1 MDVTAEPAAP
11 PPPAPRARRR
21 RLGDRHDGRLLRSLN
36 PFYLITP
43 YIMRTRVDA
52 QDYFEDRIDVGPAE
66 AWLREQRAAGRDL
79 GFLHVFVA
87 AYVRTVSQRPR
98 LNRFVAGQR
107 IYARNEIL
115 ISFALKKRLHEDSP
129 ETVVKLAFPPAAT
142 VYEVAAA
149 IDAAVAANRNVEESN
164 EADRTAKLFMLMP
177 GAVVRTLVWLLRVLD
192 WYGWLPR
199 AIHRASPFH
208 TSAFVTDLGSLGIRP
223 IYHHL
228 YDFGTTSVFL
238 AFGAKERERVLDDD
252 GKVVERKYVGLKVVN
267 DERICDGHYY
277 ASAFKL
283 FARYF
288 RRPELLEA
296 PPDRVVED
304 VD

>member
-1 MDVTAEPAAP
+1 MDVTTDPADPTAP
-11 PPPAPRARRR
+11 AREARR
-21 RLGDRHDGRLLRSLN
+21 RLGDRYDGRLLRTLS

-52 QDYFEDRIDVGPAE
+52 QDYFEDRIDVGPVE
-66 AWLREQRAAGRDL
+66 AWLRDQRAAGHDL

-115 ISFALKKRLHEDSP
+115 ISFALKKRMHEDSP

-149 IDAAVAANRNVEESN
+149 IDAAVAANRKVEESN
-164 EADRTAKLFMLMP
+164 EADRTARLFMRMP
-177 GAVVRTLVWLLRVLD
+177 GVVVRTLVWLLRVLD

-238 AFGAKERERVLDDD
+238 AFGAKERERVLDED

-277 ASAFKL
+277 AAAFKL
-283 FARYF
+283 FGRYF
-288 RRPELLEA
+288 RRPGLLEV
-296 PPDRVVED
+296 PPERVVED
-304 VD
+304 VE